1 MRLRSRRHSTAEQEL
16 STAHLVPDLARRS
29 LRGGA
34 VTIGAQALK
43 MVLQFAAVIVLTR
56 LLPPAA
62 FGMVAMAA
70 ALYAALEVLKE
81 LGLSA
86 ATIQKPDLKQ
96 AEVSALFWMN
106 TSAGAVIALALF
118 LAAPLIAAFYG
129 QPELVEITRW
139 LALGFL
145 MSGLTVQHWALLR
158 RQMRFGAIAVMETGA
173 EMIGLAAG
181 IALAVSGADY
191 WALVV
196 QRLTGPGLT
205 MVGCWLLCRW
215 RPSAPALVPGMG
227 QLVLFGASVMG
238 SNVAAAITRNLDQ
251 VMIGWLWGAAWL
263 GIYERAT
270 RLLLLPLNNLNGP
283 IYAVA
288 MPMLSRLVGQHER
301 YRSAFR
307 EIIEKLAM
315 LTAPAGALLAVTCD
329 WVVELLFGH
338 GWSAATP
345 VVAAFAVAVAWLP
358 IVYALNLLY
367 LSQNRPKEM
376 LRAAAV
382 DSALSVALILAGV
395 SFGPA
400 AIALCYAVGGLFL
413 RLPMSLWL
421 ATRKGPVSLHD
432 AVAAVLPSFA
442 AAPCVAGAVWLLR
455 QEVAWDFATT
465 AGRLLIVAIAAVVAA
480 MVAYYAIPQSRRA
493 LMMLA
498 RLPRMMRRDPAVN
511 T

>member
-1 MRLRSRRHSTAEQEL
+1 M
-16 STAHLVPDLARRS
+16 
-29 LRGGA
+29 
-34 VTIGAQALK
+34 TIGAQTLK
-43 MVLQFAAVIVLTR
+43 MVLQFAAVIILTR
-56 LLPPAA
+56 LLHPAA

-70 ALYAALEVLKE
+70 AIYAALEVLKE

-118 LAAPLIAAFYG
+118 LAAPLIASFYG
-129 QPELVEITRW
+129 QPELVDITRW

-158 RQMRFGAIAVMETGA
+158 RQMRFGAIAVVETGA

-181 IALAVSGADY
+181 IVIAVSGGDY

-227 QLVLFGASVMG
+227 QMVWFGASVTG
-238 SNVAAAITRNLDQ
+238 SNVVVAITRNLDQ

-263 GIYERAT
+263 GIYERAA
-270 RLLLLPLNNLNGP
+270 RLLLLPLNSLNGP

-288 MPMLSRLVGQHER
+288 MPMLSRLMGQHER

-315 LTAPAGALLAVTCD
+315 LTAPAGALLAVTSD
-329 WVVELLFGH
+329 WVVELLFGP

-345 VVAAFAVAVAWLP
+345 VVAAFAIAVGWLP

-376 LRAAAV
+376 LRAATV
-382 DSALSVALILAGV
+382 DSALSVALILVGV

-413 RLPMSLWL
+413 RLPMSIWL

-432 AVAAVLPSFA
+432 VVAAVLPSFA

-455 QEVAWDFATT
+455 QEVAWDFVAT
-465 AGRLLIVAIAAVVAA
+465 AGRLLIVALAAVVAA
-480 MVAYYAIPQSRRA
+480 IIAYYAIPQSRRA
-493 LMMLA
+493 LITLA
-498 RLPRMMRRDPAVN
+498 TLHRKMRHNPPIP